1 MGRTIALL
9 AAGLGL
15 AGCTDLTPIQRDL
28 MDLHG
33 QLDHLA
39 TEVRSVRASAD
50 SAMQSAQQARQ
61 AASAATDAANRALAM
76 ARADQTAIDA
86 TNEKLDRMFR
96 HHLSK

>member
-1 MGRTIALL
+1 MRWTIALL

-33 QLDHLA
+33 QLDRLA
-39 TEVRSVRASAD
+39 TEVKSVRASAD
-50 SAMQSAQQARQ
+50 TAIQSAQQAQR
-61 AASAATDAANRALAM
+61 AASAASDTANRALAM
-76 ARADQTAIDA
+76 ARSTQTAIDA

-96 HHLSK
+96 RHLSK